1 MSGQTRAAAS
11 SISSPTA
18 RARLLVAVA
27 LLPVCLGRACGQME
41 IDSKSIDGCTS
52 FEHVRLLGHGQAVWL
67 GDALHNHNELEYLD
81 LHHTKIGDDDAIAIA
96 EGLKNNNKLRR
107 LQMHNNRI
115 TDVGAKALAEAL
127 KQNDA
132 LTFLSLSSNGVSDE
146 GAAAFGEML
155 KENHALRRLDLYF
168 NLVGDAGGVAIAEG
182 LKTNNALRTLHL
194 DNNRM
199 GDTAASALAGML
211 GVNRGVAELTMMY
224 NHVQNEGALKMVEA
238 ATASTSLH
246 TLELGHNRNV
256 VDEAVESLK
265 ALKAD
270 HLVPRKEL
278 VMWLAEEGLTDAENH
293 RYVPDPTHPNEASE
307 RFDGHHG
314 PALHSPFAKAVQG
327 LKAHTAEGIKALKA
341 LLMDDMQALHTH
353 EATAHLS
360 GEQRLKLSEIVQRRV
375 AKHDE
380 L

>member
-1 MSGQTRAAAS
+1 MPSQTRADAPAAR
-11 SISSPTA
+11 SPTV
-18 RARLLVAVA
+18 RACLLVTVA
-27 LLPVCLGRACGQME
+27 LLPVCLGRKCGQAE
-41 IDSKSIDGCTS
+41 IETKTIEGCTS

-67 GDALHNHNELEYLD
+67 GEALHNHTDLEFLD
-81 LHHTKIGDDDAIAIA
+81 LHHTKIGDDDAVAIA
-96 EGLKNNNKLRR
+96 EGLKNNDKLRR

-115 TDVGAKALAEAL
+115 SDVGTKAIAEAL
-127 KQNDA
+127 KQNSA
-132 LTFLSLSSNGVSDE
+132 LTFLSLSSNGVGDE
-146 GAAAFGEML
+146 GAAALGEML

-168 NLVGDAGGVAIAEG
+168 NLVGDAGVVAIAEG
-182 LKTNNALRTLHL
+182 LKTNSALRTLHL
-194 DNNRM
+194 DNNRL
-199 GDTAASALAGML
+199 GDTGASALADML
-211 GVNRGVAELTMMY
+211 GVNKGVAELTLMY

-238 ATASTSLH
+238 AAASTSLH

-278 VMWLAEEGLTDAENH
+278 VMWLAEEGLTDTENH
-293 RYVPDPTHPNEASE
+293 RHVPDPTHPSVASE
-307 RFDGHHG
+307 KFDHHG

-327 LKAHTAEGIKALKA
+327 LQAHTDDGIKALKA

-353 EATAHLS
+353 EATAHLTD
-360 GEQRLKLSEIVQRRV
+360 EQRTKLVEIVQRKV
-375 AKHDE
+375 ANHDE

>member
-1 MSGQTRAAAS
+1 MPRSIRAAAPAS
-11 SISSPTA
+11 GSTTA

-27 LLPVCLGRACGQME
+27 LLPMCQGRKCGQAE
-41 IDSKSIDGCTS
+41 IETKTITGCTS

-67 GDALHNHNELEYLD
+67 GEALHNHADLELLD
-81 LHHTKIGDDDAIAIA
+81 LHHTKLGDDDAIAIA

-115 TDVGAKALAEAL
+115 TDVGAKAIAEAL

-155 KENHALRRLDLYF
+155 KSNNALRRLDLYF
-168 NLVGDAGGVAIAEG
+168 NLVGDEGGVAIAEG
-182 LKTNNALRTLHL
+182 LKQNSALRTLHL
-194 DNNRM
+194 DNNRL
-199 GDTAASALAGML
+199 GDAAATALAGML
-211 GVNRGVAELTMMY
+211 GVNSGVAELTMMY
-224 NHVQNEGALKMVEA
+224 NYVKNDGALAMVEA
-238 ATASTSLH
+238 AAASTSLH

-293 RYVPDPTHPNEASE
+293 RHVPDPTHPTVASE
-307 RFDGHHG
+307 KYDHHG
-314 PALHSPFAKAVQG
+314 PALRSPFAKAVQG
-327 LKAHTAEGIKALKA
+327 LQAHTTDGIKALKA
-341 LLMDDMQALHTH
+341 LLADDMQALHTH
-353 EATAHLS
+353 DATAHLTD
-360 GEQRLKLSEIVQRRV
+360 EQRHRLAQIVQRKV
-375 AKHDE
+375 EKHDE